1 MRRHIGKYEMGQ
13 KYIFDICKKN
23 CGIKDINM
31 PVYGYFYR
39 LLNIETFRNVSFYMF
54 FCGKICVY
62 KIKALL
68 LHVDKKRSYLCDRF
82 KAGNKE
88 GILIPKHIV
97 TNGQLFFRYYTA
109 TTIYITTN

>member
-54 FCGKICVY
+54 FVEKFAYIKLKHYFCTLIKNGRICATGLRRE
-62 KIKALL
+62 IK
-68 LHVDKKRSYLCDRF
+68 KGY
-82 KAGNKE
+82 
-88 GILIPKHIV
+88 
-97 TNGQLFFRYYTA
+97 
-109 TTIYITTN
+109 